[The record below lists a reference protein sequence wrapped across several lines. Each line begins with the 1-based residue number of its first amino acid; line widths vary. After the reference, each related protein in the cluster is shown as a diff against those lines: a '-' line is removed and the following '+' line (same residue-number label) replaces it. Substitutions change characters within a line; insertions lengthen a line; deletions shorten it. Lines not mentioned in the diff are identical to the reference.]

1 MHQDIQH
8 PNPVKLYTHN
18 VDVDRINSEKLE
30 ELIEEEQSYIA
41 NGVGDLKLVEAMK
54 KSMLAPEVLYLK
66 VGAQV
71 IFVKNNPNK

>member
-1 MHQDIQH
+1 MHSDITQ

-18 VDVDRINSEKLE
+18 IDVDRINDEKLE
-30 ELIEEEQSYIA
+30 ELTGDEESYIA
-41 NGVGDLKLVEAMK
+41 TGTGDKKLIDTIK

-71 IFVKNNPNK
+71 IFVKNNPGK